1 MTSSQQA
8 RESLGNLTDLFTGM
22 LGTDV
27 AIGGATPDAAPEN
40 KLVEEIKKIISAEA
54 ATARTSDMINAK
66 LAAEKS
72 LADYEMGWTTPEDL
86 EQAVINTLTKTLR
99 HDFKAR
105 TIDGLPTWDIDRM
118 YTIES
123 LTAELPVQ
131 STHVNDLMQEIRRYV
146 NIEVAANV
154 DMIMNSLD
162 ADKGLFSGPNAAKS
176 EASIRKSVETAN
188 TESMALAASHNAQHS
203 PH

>member
-54 ATARTSDMINAK
+54 ATARTSDMVNAK

-72 LADYEMGWTTPEDL
+72 LADYELGWTTPEDL
-86 EQAVINTLTKTLR
+86 EQAIINTLTKTLR
-99 HDFKAR
+99 YDSRAR
-105 TIDGLPTWDIDRM
+105 AIDGLPAWDIDRM

-123 LTAELPVQ
+123 LTAEMPVQ
-131 STHVNDLMQEIRRYV
+131 STHVTDLMKEIRLYV

-162 ADKGLFSGPNAAKS
+162 ADRCSRKAEAPKISLVFQPSGS
-176 EASIRKSVETAN
+176 TSI
-188 TESMALAASHNAQHS
+188 SMSLSMHDS
-203 PH
+203 SMR